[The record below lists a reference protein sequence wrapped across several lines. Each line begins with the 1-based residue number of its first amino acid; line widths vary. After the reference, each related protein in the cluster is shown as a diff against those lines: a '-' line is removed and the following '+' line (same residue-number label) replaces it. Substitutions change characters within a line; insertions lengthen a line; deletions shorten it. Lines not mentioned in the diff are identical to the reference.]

1 MIRPMRGFAALA
13 LLLGASAASAQEPMQ
28 AQASAQEIPKEAN
41 VIIARTK
48 LAPSDAYRAAM
59 QGLVTRGY
67 TVAFSDPLA
76 MVASTAP
83 FSFGFAWDL
92 KVRITFFVATDA
104 NGTHVR
110 FSGWYDL
117 GGPSPID
124 YRGQSRSAAMKAWLE
139 LEASAKLVGDAGLEY
154 RKESPR

>member
-1 MIRPMRGFAALA
+1 MLV
-13 LLLGASAASAQEPMQ
+13 SAQQ
-28 AQASAQEIPKEAN
+28 IPKEAN

-67 TVAFSDPLA
+67 SIAFSDAAA

-83 FSFGFAWDL
+83 LSYGFGWDL
-92 KVRITFFVATDA
+92 KARITFFVGTDA

-117 GGPSPID
+117 GGLSPID
-124 YRGQSRSAAMKAWLE
+124 FRGQSRSAAMKAWLE